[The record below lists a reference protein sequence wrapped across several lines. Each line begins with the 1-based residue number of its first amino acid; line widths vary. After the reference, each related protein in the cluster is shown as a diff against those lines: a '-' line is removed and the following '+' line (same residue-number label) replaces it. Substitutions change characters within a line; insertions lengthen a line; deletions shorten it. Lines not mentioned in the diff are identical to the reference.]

1 VLRILLLVQ
10 RKTNVGASRLRISCL
25 LAFAL
30 LILVF
35 PSINV
40 SFAKVVDSFSI
51 EPTENHHILRLNS
64 DQPYV
69 AGFQVNTDDLN
80 TYGTVDG
87 TSVTVT
93 FLSTEVNFLTTDRW
107 LGGGMFVQAQDTKYR
122 NVDYGFYTML
132 VVDSSASLYVDIGL
146 RQTREQTAP
155 VQPGNEELVYAYTWH
170 MSGINLNTPVALSA
184 QWDGAGVVHYFV
196 TVGESTI
203 QIESIKVTEIA
214 NCQHIIPKF
223 YGGNVIN
230 MPFPFSNY
238 VNFFQFGVTSSN
250 PIEDNHWKVLVEK
263 PQVLENNEWINVRE
277 AWSIQGDIAFLDRDW
292 KWGGQPYRGVN
303 IQYLNHPLENPYQI
317 IFEYTGETMPSGTVL
332 WHQPESQTSGTNVVE
347 QTPLMQIVDQDL
359 VSYSLWGIAILLA
372 FKFKNPESKIILSSK
387 KKSREKAN
395 LRRVSE

>member
-1 VLRILLLVQ
+1 
-10 RKTNVGASRLRISCL
+10 L

-35 PSINV
+35 PSMNV

-51 EPTENHHILRLNS
+51 EPTENHHIIRLNS

-69 AGFQVNTDDLN
+69 AGFQINTDDLN

-132 VVDSSASLYVDIGL
+132 VVDSSANLYVDIGL

-170 MSGINLNTPVALSA
+170 MSGVNLNTPVALSA

-203 QIESIKVTEIA
+203 QIKSIKVAEIA
-214 NCQHIIPKF
+214 SCQHIIPKF

-250 PIEDNHWKVLVEK
+250 PIEDNHWKVLIEK
-263 PQVLENNEWINVRE
+263 PQVLENNEWINARE

-292 KWGGQPYRGVN
+292 KWGGQAYRGVN
-303 IQYLNHPLENPYQI
+303 IQYFNHPLENPYQM
-317 IFEYTGETMPSGTVL
+317 IFQYSGETTSSGTVL
-332 WHQPESQTSGTNVVE
+332 WNQSESQTSGTNAAEQPPVILIGTQEVV
-347 QTPLMQIVDQDL
+347 D
-359 VSYSLWGIAILLA
+359 YSVWGIAILLA
-372 FKFKNPESKIILSSK
+372 FKFNKPKRKIVQSGRMR
-387 KKSREKAN
+387 SRDTTN
-395 LRRVSE
+395 LCRVSK